1 MTYRYQILVGRISRI
16 NGYDGSVSVRLEKS
30 FLDKIPEMKSVFLEI
45 NGKPVPFFISL
56 SEYSGGDILK
66 LKFEGYESY
75 EKVSEFTGCK
85 VYLTTI
91 NEETLSAEK
100 SVNIPGFKVFHQN
113 KNLIGTVKEIVQN
126 PGQDLLKIIS
136 PENKEILIPFHED
149 FIISLDTK
157 KKTIRVKL
165 PEGLTDIN

>member
-75 EKVSEFTGCK
+75 EKVSEFTGCR
-85 VYLTTI
+85 VYLTTTS
-91 NEETLSAEK
+91 EETLSAEK
-100 SVNIPGFKVFHQN
+100 SGDIPGFKVFHQN

>member
-1 MTYRYQILVGRISRI
+1 VTYRYQILVGRISRI

-75 EKVSEFTGCK
+75 EKVSEFTGCR
-85 VYLTTI
+85 VYLTTTS
-91 NEETLSAEK
+91 EETLSAEK
-100 SVNIPGFKVFHQN
+100 SGDIPGFKVFHQN

-136 PENKEILIPFHED
+136 PGNKEILIPFHED

>member
-75 EKVSEFTGCK
+75 EKVSEFTGCR
-85 VYLTTI
+85 VYLTTTS
-91 NEETLSAEK
+91 EETLSAEK
-100 SVNIPGFKVFHQN
+100 SGDIPGFKVFHQN

-136 PENKEILIPFHED
+136 PGNKEILIPFHED

>member
-1 MTYRYQILVGRISRI
+1 VTYRYQILVGRISRI

-75 EKVSEFTGCK
+75 EKVSEFTGCR
-85 VYLTTI
+85 VYLTTTS
-91 NEETLSAEK
+91 EETLSAEK
-100 SVNIPGFKVFHQN
+100 SGDIPGFKVFHQN

>member
-75 EKVSEFTGCK
+75 EKVSEFTGCR
-85 VYLTTI
+85 VYLTTTS
-91 NEETLSAEK
+91 EETLSAEK
-100 SVNIPGFKVFHQN
+100 SGDIPGFKVFHQN

-165 PEGLTDIN
+165 PEGLTEIN

>member
-1 MTYRYQILVGRISRI
+1 MTYRYQILLGRISRI
-16 NGYDGSVSVRLEKS
+16 NGYDGSVSVKLEKS
-30 FLDKIPEMKSVFLEI
+30 FLDKIPEMESVFIEI
-45 NGKPVPFFISL
+45 NRKPVPFFISL
-56 SEYSGGDILK
+56 SEYSGGDMLK

-75 EKVSEFTGCK
+75 EKVSEFTGCR

-91 NEETLSAEK
+91 SEETQSAEK
-100 SVNIPGFKVFHQN
+100 SENILGFRVFHQN
-113 KNLIGTVKEIVQN
+113 KNLIGTVREIVQN

-149 FIISLDTK
+149 FITSLNTK
-157 KKTIRVKL
+157 KKTIRVEL